1 MYSAYLDRFTDN
13 NKALI
18 LIEELQK
25 EFHIE
30 LSSLPEG
37 SNAGTWF
44 LVEVQGDVI
53 TSIVVDTN
61 KTGTMKQEIDNR
73 MERLKSK
80 KTSRFK
86 RKLN

>member
-1 MYSAYLDRFTDN
+1 MHSAYLDRFTDN
-13 NKALI
+13 NEALL

-25 EFHIE
+25 EFHIP

-37 SNAGTWF
+37 STAGTWF
-44 LVEVQGDVI
+44 LVEVLDDLL
-53 TSIVVDTN
+53 TSIVIDPN
-61 KTGTMKQEIDNR
+61 KTETMKREIDNR

-86 RKLN
+86 RN